1 MGLVVVGQEQHKLD
15 VLCDLVRNTV
25 SRRRRRMA

>member
-1 MGLVVVGQEQHKLD
+1 MGLVVVGQEQHQLD

-25 SRRRRRMA
+25 SRREEE